1 MKALDVPTL
10 ATMDVASRRVFVR
23 VDFNVPMEDGPN
35 GPVITDDNRIRAA
48 LPTLKYLREK
58 GCKLVIASHL
68 GRPKGVDPKES
79 LEPAAARLAEL
90 LECEVVLAHD
100 IVGEDVELLSKELI
114 PGGVMMLENLRFHP
128 GEKGGDRGVSEAFA
142 QALAR
147 LGDIYIND
155 AFGAMH
161 RAETS
166 IALAVEYFESAGV
179 GFLVQ
184 KELEALGRCVSGAAR
199 PYVAILGGAKV
210 SDKIAVIESL
220 ANKVDHLLIGGAMA
234 YTFLKV
240 QGIETG
246 RSRIETDKLDLARRL
261 LDRCATHNVV
271 VHLPVDHVVNA
282 NFEVEG
288 GEHVVTTIGSDE
300 MGLDIGPATVSA
312 FSAVIATAQTVFWN
326 GPMGVFEREPYAGGT
341 RGVAEACASCGGYT
355 VVGGG
360 DSAAAA
366 AKFGLAERFTHV
378 STGGGASLEFIEG
391 KDLPGVAAIRA
402 KARGRPTG
410 GRANPH
416 GPGLS

>member
-1 MKALDVPTL
+1 MKPYDVPTL
-10 ATMDVASRRVFVR
+10 ESLDLNSRRVFVR
-23 VDFNVPMEDGPN
+23 VDFNVPMEN
-35 GPVITDDNRIRAA
+35 GEITDDNRIRAA

-58 GCKLVIASHL
+58 GCKLVVASHL
-68 GRPKGVDPKES
+68 GRPKGVDPTQS

-90 LECEVVLAHD
+90 LECEVILAHD
-100 IVGEDVELLSKELI
+100 IVGEDVELLSKELV

-128 GEKGGDRGVSEAFA
+128 GEKGSDKAVSEAFA
-142 QALAR
+142 QALSR
-147 LGDIYIND
+147 LGDVYVND

-166 IALAVEYFESAGV
+166 IALTVQYFESACV

-184 KELEALGRCVSGAAR
+184 KELEALGRCLSGAAR

-220 ANKVDHLLIGGAMA
+220 ASKVDHLLIGGAMA

-240 QGIETG
+240 RGQEIG
-246 RSRIETDKLDLARRL
+246 RSRIESDKLELAKRL
-261 LDRCATHNVV
+261 LDRCANHNVM
-271 VHLPVDHVVNA
+271 VHLPIDHVVNSGFDA
-282 NFEVEG
+282 EG
-288 GEHVVTTIGSDE
+288 GEHVVSMIGSEE
-300 MGLDIGPATVSA
+300 MGLDIGPATIA
-312 FSAVIATAQTVFWN
+312 EFATVIRSAQTVFWN
-326 GPMGVFEREPYAGGT
+326 GPMGVFERDAYAAGT
-341 RGVAEACASCGGYT
+341 RGVAEACAECTGYT

-366 AKFGLAERFTHV
+366 AKFGLADKFTHV

-402 KARGRPTG
+402 
-410 GRANPH
+410 RAK
-416 GPGLS
+416 G